1 MADLFKNTAANPMFP
16 TPVVMPAQVP
26 TSFEMWRSDP
36 MNLAKIN
43 QPPEAAM
50 APNLPA
56 MDKTLQPQPSP
67 LADNFIPPAAG
78 PEPVAP
84 QVNLGGSPAPQLN
97 APPAAGFDPSGIM
110 PKRPT
115 SPYEN
120 MGKGKFALM
129 GLATLADNIG
139 AALSHGTPTVGKE
152 WLGELAN
159 TREKQQQ
166 YDQNAPKLAYDL
178 KNQVQSDALRNAATA
193 ASTAH
198 TTAATEQLLHP
209 DAKSEDIKSLG
220 EQVQKL
226 RNSGRKDKDIFDQLL
241 PVQSTMRG
249 TTRQNLVDLINNTQ
263 ATGPKYN
270 IQQDKNGRPEFATD
284 RSGNRIFPD
293 AKGQFADP
301 ELNQQWQAIGKAH
314 QASLNE
320 EVDKESRVAGRA
332 AERAAAATQN
342 ALSSADLKKGKE
354 MASKHLESLRSAEN
368 QNELVQQLASSK
380 SPTDQTSLA
389 FKALGLDLP
398 DGVHRINET
407 ELNAIRNQGGL
418 GDKAYRAILN
428 WQNGQQF
435 APEILQDIAK
445 TASTI
450 SASKIKNANDNL
462 DDVERVYGYKAPRGA
477 AAASSSGSATH
488 IVYQGGKRIGTATAE
503 QQKKGE
509 YTPD

>member
-16 TPVVMPAQVP
+16 PPVAMPAQVP

-56 MDKTLQPQPSP
+56 IDKTMQPQPSP
-67 LADNFIPPAAG
+67 LEDSFIPPASG

-84 QVNLGGSPAPQLN
+84 QMNLGGAPAPQLN
-97 APPAAGFDPSGIM
+97 APPTPGFDVSGIM

-120 MGKGKFALM
+120 MSGKKTALM

-159 TREKQQQ
+159 TRQRQQE
-166 YDQNAPKLAYDL
+166 YDANAPKLQYDL
-178 KNQVQSDALRNAATA
+178 TQGVKSDALRNAATA
-193 ASTAH
+193 AGTAH
-198 TTAATEQLLHP
+198 TTAETKNLQGQLSPVEARKAQFLSQISSDAESGQYSP
-209 DAKSEDIKSLG
+209 DALKARA
-220 EQVQKL
+220 L
-226 RNSGRKDKDIFDQLL
+226 RMAQYNKIDVMPEEIDGAITGAPTKP
-241 PVQSTMRG
+241 PVFKTNAAGVIEPITYRG
-249 TTRQNLVDLINNTQ
+249 KVY
-263 ATGPKYN
+263 GPKAS
-270 IQQDKNGRPEFATD
+270 QDDPPEIIKGRNEVMD
-284 RSGNRIFPD
+284 
-293 AKGQFADP
+293 
-301 ELNQQWQAIGKAH
+301 
-314 QASLNE
+314 SLNLATKTAE
-320 EVDKESRVAGRA
+320 DKEKRVAGYA
-332 AERAAAATQN
+332 ADRTASATQT
-342 ALSSADLKKGKE
+342 AMSTADTKKGKE
-354 MASKHLESLRSAEN
+354 LASKYLESLRSAEN

-418 GDKAYRAILN
+418 SDRAQKAILN
-428 WQNGQQF
+428 WQKGQQF

-477 AAASSSGSATH
+477 SKQQSG
-488 IVYQGGKRIGTATAE
+488 GGEIEYVRVNGKLVP
-503 QQKKGE
+503 KGSK
-509 YTPD
+509 